1 MARPAIE
8 RSAWRF
14 LAHRAALTNWPT
26 LANWRSLANGA
37 LLAAG
42 LAAVA
47 VLASRFARDL
57 VNPTGPS
64 PVSPVLCAVLLGV
77 LWRNTIGLGAGFL
90 PGLQWITNNLLRL
103 GIALVGLRLS
113 LSGLASTAGMAIPV
127 VVACISV
134 AIGASYVVGRMLGLS
149 KPLQLLLAA
158 GTSVCGCTA
167 ICAMTPVVRARAVES
182 GLAVTCVVV
191 IGCTG
196 MLLYPWLAH
205 ATFGDASNAAAV
217 FLGTSIHDTSQ
228 VMGASLIYAQQF
240 NAGDTVAVAG
250 FTKLLRNLSL
260 LILVPLFA
268 MWVGNGG
275 TPEAHAKRRQVL
287 PAFLI
292 AFVVLALA
300 RTGGDAVFTS
310 PEVAAAWSQIVA
322 VGVGASDLFLVCG
335 MTAIGLSVSLADLRG
350 VGAKA
355 LGAAV
360 AVAAAV
366 GACSLG
372 MTLLMQR
379 VA

>member
-8 RSAWRF
+8 KPA
-14 LAHRAALTNWPT
+14 
-26 LANWRSLANGA
+26 WRSLANGA
-37 LLAAG
+37 LLAVA
-42 LAAVA
+42 LAIVA
-47 VLASRFARDL
+47 LLASRIVRDWL
-57 VNPTGPS
+57 NPSGLS

-77 LWRNTIGLGAGFL
+77 IWRNTVGLGAGYL

-113 LSGLASTAGMAIPV
+113 LSGLASTATMALPV
-127 VVACISV
+127 VLVCITAAVAVSM
-134 AIGASYVVGRMLGLS
+134 AVGRMLGLS
-149 KPLQLLLAA
+149 QPLRLLLAA

-191 IGCTG
+191 LGCTG
-196 MLLYPWLAH
+196 MLVYPWLAH
-205 ATFGDASNAAAV
+205 AVFGDATNASAV

-228 VMGASLIYAQQF
+228 VMGASMIYAQQF
-240 NAGDTVAVAG
+240 GASDAVPVAG

-260 LILVPLFA
+260 LVLVPLFA
-268 MWVGNGG
+268 MWTGNGS

-292 AFVVLALA
+292 AFVVLALV
-300 RTGGDAVFTS
+300 RTAGDAAFGGS
-310 PEVAAAWSQIVA
+310 EVAAAWSQIVA
-322 VGVGASDLFLVCG
+322 VALGASDLFLVCG

-350 VGAKA
+350 VGSKA
-355 LGAAV
+355 LLAALL
-360 AVAAAV
+360 VAASV
-366 GACSLG
+366 CGCSLL

-379 VA
+379 LG

>member
-8 RSAWRF
+8 RPAWRP
-14 LAHRAALTNWPT
+14 LVW
-26 LANWRSLANGA
+26 GV
-37 LLAAG
+37 LLATG
-42 LAAVA
+42 LALVA
-47 VLASRFARDL
+47 FFASGIARDWL
-57 VNPTGPS
+57 NPTGPS
-64 PVSPVLCAVLLGV
+64 PISPVLCAVLLGV
-77 LWRNTIGLGAGFL
+77 VWRNTIGLNPRVGQPFV

-113 LSGLASTAGMAIPV
+113 LSGLASTATMALPV
-127 VVACISV
+127 VVVCITA
-134 AIGASYVVGRMLGLS
+134 AIAVSALVGKLLGLS
-149 KPLQLLLAA
+149 QPLRLLLAA

-167 ICAMTPVVRARAVES
+167 ICAMTPVVRARAVET

-191 IGCTG
+191 LGCTG
-196 MLLYPWLAH
+196 MLVYPWLAH
-205 ATFGDASNAAAV
+205 AVFGDASNAAAV

-240 NAGDTVAVAG
+240 GASDTVAIAG

-268 MWVGNGG
+268 MWTGNGG
-275 TPEAHAKRRQVL
+275 GPDARAKSRQVL

-292 AFVVLALA
+292 AFVLLALV
-300 RTGGDAVFTS
+300 RTGGDATFAGGEFAS
-310 PEVAAAWSQIVA
+310 AWSQIVS

-350 VGAKA
+350 VGSKA
-355 LGAAV
+355 LMAALL
-360 AVAAAV
+360 VAATV
-366 GACSLG
+366 CGCSLL

-379 VA
+379 FA

>member
-1 MARPAIE
+1 
-8 RSAWRF
+8 
-14 LAHRAALTNWPT
+14 
-26 LANWRSLANGA
+26 
-37 LLAAG
+37 LLAIG

-47 VLASRFARDL
+47 VLASRLVRDV
-57 VNPTGPS
+57 VNPSGPS

-77 LWRNTIGLGAGFL
+77 VWRNTIGLGAGFL

-113 LSGLASTAGMAIPV
+113 LSGLASTAGMALPV
-127 VVACISV
+127 VIACISV

-149 KPLQLLLAA
+149 QPLQLLLAA

-205 ATFGDASNAAAV
+205 ATFGDASNASAV

-268 MWVGNGG
+268 MWSGNSG
-275 TPEAHAKRRQVL
+275 TPDAHAKRRQVL

-310 PEVAAAWSQIVA
+310 PEVSAAWTQLIA
-322 VGVGASDLFLVCG
+322 IGVGASDLFLVCG

-350 VGAKA
+350 VGSKA
-355 LGAAV
+355 LLAALI
-360 AVAAAV
+360 VAASV
-366 GACSLG
+366 CGCSLL

-379 VA
+379 LA

>member
-8 RSAWRF
+8 RPVW
-14 LAHRAALTNWPT
+14 LADGTLTH
-26 LANWRSLANGA
+26 GA
-37 LLAAG
+37 LLAIA

-47 VLASRFARDL
+47 VLASHLVRNL
-57 VNPTGPS
+57 VNASGPS

-77 LWRNTIGLGAGFL
+77 LWRNTIGLREGFL

-113 LSGLASTAGMAIPV
+113 MSGLASTAAMALPV
-127 VVACISV
+127 VVACITV
-134 AIGASYVVGRMLGLS
+134 AIGASFVVGRMLGLS
-149 KPLQLLLAA
+149 QPLRLLLAA

-228 VMGASLIYAQQF
+228 VMGASLIFAQQF

-260 LILVPLFA
+260 LVLVPLFA
-268 MWVGNGG
+268 MWTGNGG

-292 AFVVLALA
+292 AFVLLALA
-300 RTGGDAVFTS
+300 RTGGDAAFTS
-310 PEVAAAWSQIVA
+310 PDAAAAWAQLVA

-355 LGAAV
+355 L
-360 AVAAAV
+360 VAALIVAASV
-366 GACSLG
+366 CGASLA

-379 VA
+379 LA

>member
-1 MARPAIE
+1 MARPAII
-8 RSAWRF
+8 RPA
-14 LAHRAALTNWPT
+14 
-26 LANWRSLANGA
+26 WRSLANGA
-37 LLAAG
+37 LLAVA

-47 VLASRFARDL
+47 LIASRVVRDWL
-57 VNPTGPS
+57 NPTGPS

-77 LWRNTIGLGAGFL
+77 IWRNTVGLGAGFV

-113 LSGLASTAGMAIPV
+113 LSGLASTATMALPV
-127 VVACISV
+127 VLACITTAVGVSV
-134 AIGASYVVGRMLGLS
+134 LVGRFFGLS
-149 KPLQLLLAA
+149 KPLRLLLAA

-191 IGCTG
+191 LGCTG

-205 ATFGDASNAAAV
+205 AVFGGTTNAAAV

-228 VMGASLIYAQQF
+228 VMGASMIYAQQF
-240 NAGDTVAVAG
+240 NAGDAVPIAG

-268 MWVGNGG
+268 LWTGNDDAAD
-275 TPEAHAKRRQVL
+275 TRAKRRQVL

-292 AFVVLALA
+292 AFVVLALV
-300 RTGGDAVFTS
+300 RTAGNTVFGGTDVTS
-310 PEVAAAWSQIVA
+310 AWSQVVA
-322 VGVGASDLFLVCG
+322 VGLGASDLFLVCG

-350 VGAKA
+350 VGSKA
-355 LGAAV
+355 LLAALIV
-360 AVAAAV
+360 AVSV
-366 GACSLG
+366 CVCSLL

-379 VA
+379 LA